1 MEQKKLERI
10 NELARKSRTP
20 QGLTAAEKEEQTR
33 LRKEYIALFR
43 GNLEAQL
50 KNMVIVEPDGT
61 ERPVSKKIKAKLPA

>member
-61 ERPVSKKIKAKLPA
+61 ERSVTKKN

>member
-50 KNMVIVEPDGT
+50 KSMVIVEPDGT
-61 ERPVSKKIKAKLPA
+61 ERPVTKKN